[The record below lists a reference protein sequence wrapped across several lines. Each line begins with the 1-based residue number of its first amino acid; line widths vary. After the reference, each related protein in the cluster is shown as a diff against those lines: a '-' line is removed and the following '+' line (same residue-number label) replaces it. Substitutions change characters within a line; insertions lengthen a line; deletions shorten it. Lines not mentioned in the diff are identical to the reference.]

1 MTESIE
7 NRGAPVRDFLSRSY
21 RWLKGTTAKP
31 SYALTNALFLRAL
44 GVIYVI
50 AFASLAV
57 QMLGLYGSQGILP
70 ISDFIARQQPFDLAS
85 VWLTPTLFWLN
96 TSDLFIQIVPIVGA
110 LLGILLIAGITHR
123 AILISLFVLYL
134 SLVVVG
140 QDFLSFQWDYLLL
153 EVGFIAIFLRDSNL
167 IVWLYR
173 WLLFRLMFVSGVVK
187 LLSGDPN
194 WRNLTAL
201 DYHFMTQPLPNIVG
215 WYVYHL
221 PSVVH
226 QFMVAATFFI
236 ELVVPFFIF
245 APRRLRF
252 IAAALMV
259 VLHLQ
264 IFLTGNYNFFNLL
277 TIALCI
283 LLLDDITLRAHLP
296 ARVLALIEPRAR
308 SPLRLMYGI
317 ANAVAVVLFVL
328 SGFQLF
334 ALFGFPTPGVVEI
347 AAELIAPLRVVN
359 TYGPFAVMTTTRPE
373 IVIEGS
379 NDGQNWVEYEFKYK
393 PGDVRRPPPWV
404 EPHQPRL
411 DWQMWFA
418 ALGVGTSDP
427 RALLPELRTNPALMF
442 YLESQGVNA
451 WFVNFLVRLLQGS
464 PQVLGLMEKNPFPT
478 APPRY
483 VRARLYDYRFTDL
496 NAPFTTGEWWA
507 RDLRGTY
514 FPQLSLGQ

>member
-110 LLGILLIAGITHR
+110 LLGILLIVGITHR

-167 IVWLYR
+167 VVWLYR
-173 WLLFRLMFVSGVVK
+173 WLLFRLMFVSGAVK

-194 WRNLTAL
+194 WRNLPAL

-221 PSVVH
+221 PSAVH
-226 QFMVAATFFI
+226 QGMVAATFFV
-236 ELVVPFFIF
+236 ELIAPFFIV
-245 APRRLRF
+245 APRRVRF
-252 IAAALMV
+252 VAAFLIS
-259 VLHLQ
+259 VLQLQ
-264 IFLTGNYNFFNLL
+264 IFLTGNYNYFNLL

-283 LLLDDITLRAHLP
+283 LLFDDAALQARLP
-296 ARVLALIEPRAR
+296 ARLVRYLEPAAHAPPRIAR
-308 SPLRLMYGI
+308 GI
-317 ANAVAVVLFVL
+317 ANGVAIVLVAL
-328 SGFQLF
+328 SAFQLIR
-334 ALFGFPTPGVVEI
+334 LFGIPTPGIVEL
-347 AAELIAPLRVVN
+347 AAEMMAPLRVVN

-373 IVIEGS
+373 IVLEGS
-379 NDGQNWVEYEFKYK
+379 NDG
-393 PGDVRRPPPWV
+393 
-404 EPHQPRL
+404 
-411 DWQMWFA
+411 
-418 ALGVGTSDP
+418 
-427 RALLPELRTNPALMF
+427 
-442 YLESQGVNA
+442 
-451 WFVNFLVRLLQGS
+451 
-464 PQVLGLMEKNPFPT
+464 
-478 APPRY
+478 
-483 VRARLYDYRFTDL
+483 
-496 NAPFTTGEWWA
+496 
-507 RDLRGTY
+507 
-514 FPQLSLGQ
+514 